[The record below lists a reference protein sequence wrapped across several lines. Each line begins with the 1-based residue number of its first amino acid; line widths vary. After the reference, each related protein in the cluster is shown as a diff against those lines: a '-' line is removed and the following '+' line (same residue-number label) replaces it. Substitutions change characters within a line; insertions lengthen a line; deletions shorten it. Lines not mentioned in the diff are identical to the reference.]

1 MLDLFGP
8 KSLLGL
14 DIGSSSIKAVQ
25 LKDGKSGYEL
35 ELFDFLPI
43 ASDLIVENVVADQH
57 SLAEAI
63 KALIKKAKIK
73 TKNTVISIS
82 GHSSVII
89 KRITLPEMTEEVLNE
104 NIRYEAEQY
113 VPFGIDDVNLDYQ
126 ILGPTDEPGQ
136 IDVILVAV
144 KKDVLNSYI
153 SAVKEAGLV
162 PVIVDVDAFT
172 LENMYGA
179 NYQNESARSV
189 ALLNVGASNT
199 TINILKNGVSAFTRD
214 SSIGSKNHT
223 EALMREF
230 SVTYEAAEQIKTGMT
245 VNGITPEQAAT
256 VIDGVSEEIVMEI
269 NHSLDFFSDSPEMEA
284 IEGLW
289 LGGGGALVRGLKDKL
304 SDMTGYQVTLLNPF
318 KNIKIPKGFDA
329 AYIESI
335 APVATIAV
343 GLATRRLGDR

>member
-1 MLDLFGP
+1 MLDIFGP

-25 LKDGKSGYEL
+25 LKDIKTGYEL
-35 ELFDFLPI
+35 ELFDYLPI
-43 ASDLIVENVVADQH
+43 QSDMIVDNVVANQQKL
-57 SLAEAI
+57 SEAI
-63 KALIKKAKIK
+63 KALVKKAKIK
-73 TKNTVISIS
+73 AKNTVISIS

-89 KRITLPEMTEEVLNE
+89 KRITLPEMSEDVLNE

-126 ILGPTDEPGQ
+126 ILGPAEEPGQ
-136 IDVILVAV
+136 IEVILVAV
-144 KKDVLNSYI
+144 KKDALNSYI
-153 SAVKEAGLV
+153 GAVKDAGLN

-172 LENMYGA
+172 LENMYEINYKSEGA
-179 NYQNESARSV
+179 KSV

-214 SSIGSKNHT
+214 SSIGSKHHT

-230 SVTYEAAEQIKTGMT
+230 SLNYDEAEQIKFGMT
-245 VNGITPEQAAT
+245 VKGITPEQADA
-256 VIDGVSEEIVMEI
+256 VITGVSEEIVMEI

-289 LGGGGALVRGLKDKL
+289 LGGGGAMVRGLKEKL
-304 SDMTGYQVTLLNPF
+304 SEMTGYPVTMLDPF
-318 KNIKIPKGFDA
+318 KNIKIPKGIDA
-329 AYIESI
+329 DHIKFI
-335 APVATIAV
+335 APIAAIAV

>member
-1 MLDLFGP
+1 MIDIFGP

-25 LKDGKSGYEL
+25 LKDLKTGYEL

-43 ASDLIVENVVADQH
+43 DSDLIVENVVAD
-57 SLAEAI
+57 SEKLSGAI
-63 KALIKKAKIK
+63 RALVKKAKIK

-89 KRITLPEMTEEVLNE
+89 KRITLPDMTEEVLNE

-126 ILGPTDEPGQ
+126 ILGPAEEPGQ

-144 KKDVLNSYI
+144 KKDVLSSYI
-153 SAVKEAGLV
+153 SAVKDAGLT

-179 NYQNESARSV
+179 NYKTEASRSV

-199 TINILKNGVSAFTRD
+199 TINILKSGISAFTRD
-214 SSIGSKNHT
+214 SSIGSRNHT
-223 EALMREF
+223 EALMNQF
-230 SVTYEAAEQIKTGMT
+230 SLSYEDAERIKAGAT
-245 VNGITPEQAAT
+245 VNGITPEQAAP
-256 VIDGVSEEIVMEI
+256 VLDSVSEDIVMEI

-289 LGGGGALVRGLKDKL
+289 LGGGGALVKGLKEKL
-304 SDMTGYQVTLLNPF
+304 SDMTGYPVTLLNPF
-318 KNIKIPKGFDA
+318 KDIKIPKGIDA
-329 AYIESI
+329 AYLASI
-335 APVATIAV
+335 APIATIAV